1 MSSEIDKS
9 NIAHW
14 LNYVTTLNY
23 LHIDTEHIKDEDLI
37 GMIKKFITALFVLV
51 ILGVNSIPT
60 AATVGFEKNTDNAF
74 NLLGI
79 VDSDVLEEVEDILS
93 KRFNTSIK
101 IASIFQLSEP
111 ERRNLILRIRLKD
124 LSSLI
129 PKSLIF
135 KQAIRKEDA
144 VEDKDSFNKFIRE
157 VAGLTFLSG
166 LEKTQYYVPQ
176 LYGYSV
182 RYQFVLVED
191 FGEKHVSLVDSLTN
205 GDFDEARVSLERF
218 MIRLGQLHGESYQQ
232 KDKYLQILQAIHVD
246 VPTLHNDFES
256 TFREVSPK
264 LELLLKRINLP
275 YTTRTQSEVN
285 MVIKSVLETSPFLT
299 FTHGDGCPDN
309 VFDDPASNQLRLI
322 DFESS
327 FLRSALL
334 DAVYLRMSMP
344 TCWCAKSIPEEL
356 IESCEQIYRQELMK
370 HISESK
376 DDESYYTNYI
386 YACAF
391 WMLKSLAYAEE
402 VLDQDIVWFTG
413 YLPKTS
419 LWNPAINLAQPRVLS
434 RLEAFILVSKKYDKL
449 PHIRFMAE
457 QVLRTLKDRW
467 HYTKPMSMYPSFSA
481 Q

>member
-1 MSSEIDKS
+1 
-9 NIAHW
+9 
-14 LNYVTTLNY
+14 
-23 LHIDTEHIKDEDLI
+23 
-37 GMIKKFITALFVLV
+37 MIKNFITALFVLA
-51 ILGVNSIPT
+51 ILIFHSIPT

-79 VDSDVLEEVEDILS
+79 VDSVVLEEVENILS
-93 KRFNTSIK
+93 ERFNTSIK

-111 ERRNLILRIRLKD
+111 ERRNLILRIRLKASLD
-124 LSSLI
+124 LI

-144 VEDKDSFNKFIRE
+144 IEDEDSFNKFIRE
-157 VAGLTFLSG
+157 VAGLVFLNG
-166 LEKTQYYVPQ
+166 LEKIQYYVPQ

-182 RYQFVLVED
+182 RYWFVLVED
-191 FGEKHVSLVDSLTN
+191 FGEKHISLVDSLTN
-205 GDFDEARVSLERF
+205 GNFDEARVSLERF
-218 MIRLGQLHGESYQQ
+218 MMRLGQLHGESYQQ
-232 KDKYLQILQAIHVD
+232 KDKYLQILQTTHVD
-246 VPTLHNDFES
+246 VPTLHNDFEAN
-256 TFREVSPK
+256 FREISSQ

-275 YTTRTQSEVN
+275 YTTKMQTEVN

-299 FTHGDGCPDN
+299 FTHGDACPDN
-309 VFDDPASNQLRLI
+309 VFDDPTSNQLRLI
-322 DFESS
+322 DFEKS

-356 IESCEQIYRQELMK
+356 IESCEQIYRHELMK

-376 DDESYYTNYI
+376 DDESYYTDYI

-391 WMLKSLAYAEE
+391 WMLKSLSYAEE
-402 VLDQDIVWFTG
+402 ALDQDIVWSTG
-413 YLPKTS
+413 PLPKTS
-419 LWNPAINLAQPRVLS
+419 LWNPATNFARPRVLS

-467 HYTKPMSMYPSFSA
+467 HDAKPMSMYPSFST